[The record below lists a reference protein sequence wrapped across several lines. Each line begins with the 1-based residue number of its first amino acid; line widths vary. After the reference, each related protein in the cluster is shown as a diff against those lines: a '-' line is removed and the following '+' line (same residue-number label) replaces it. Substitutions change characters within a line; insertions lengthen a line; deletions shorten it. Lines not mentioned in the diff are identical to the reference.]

1 MSEPRYQD
9 EWLTIYEGDC
19 RAVMAEMEPES
30 VQTVV
35 TSPPYFGLRD
45 YGLPPAAWGGDPDH
59 DHAWG
64 VDVVLDRR
72 GHSKGKA
79 ASDDAR
85 QASNGSFCECGAWC
99 GQLGLEP
106 DPLLYV
112 DHLVEVFRAAWR
124 VLRRDGTLWLNI
136 GDSYASKARGS
147 DLGWDKSRLTNPG
160 YSQKAQSASLRATGE
175 RHRGK
180 GAGFKAKD
188 RMLIPARVAI
198 ALQSDGWWLRDEVIW
213 AKDNPMPSSV
223 TDRTTPAH
231 EMVYTFTKSG
241 APLFWIH
248 RDQRRVE
255 RKPPPDYVWLDQA
268 DDDAEA
274 IDEPPEWRLELM
286 DDGAPRWRRVNLWRG
301 HDYYYDSAAIREALV
316 STPSDLRKMIE
327 GRERIGGRVLALND
341 KLNAASGLTRV
352 GRKRSVGDPAA
363 AAAEL
368 ARRTKR
374 PSGWNA
380 GRTEDDQVGRYS
392 DGRVPRGWANGPGRG
407 HDPLVGRYQPR
418 PRKTDKQAATAG
430 ARASGG
436 DRWSGLNDRWDA
448 GEADGTNQGGRNKRS
463 VWTVPTQPYAGAHF
477 ATFPTALIEP
487 MILAGAPGGGVVLD
501 PFGGSGT
508 VALVAQRHGRRTV
521 LIDLSSEFIDQAIER
536 IAAGRSAGEG
546 PAIDMPVPLADDGLW
561 GEVTA

>member
-1 MSEPRYQD
+1 MIEPRYRD
-9 EWLTIYEGDC
+9 SGVTIYLGEV
-19 RAVMAEMEPES
+19 RAVLAELEAES
-30 VQTVV
+30 VDAIV
-35 TSPPYFGLRD
+35 TSPPYFNLRD

-59 DHAWG
+59 AHVWG
-64 VDVVLDRR
+64 ADVVLDRR

-85 QASNGSFCECGAWC
+85 QASNGSFCECGSWC

-147 DLGWDKSRLTNPG
+147 DLGWDRSRLTNPG
-160 YSQKAQSASLRATGE
+160 YSQKAQAASLRVTGE

-198 ALQSDGWWLRDEVIW
+198 ALQDDGWWLRDEIIW

-223 TDRTTPAH
+223 DDRTTPAH
-231 EMVYTFTKSG
+231 EMVYTLTKSG
-241 APLFWIH
+241 APLFWTH
-248 RDQRRVE
+248 RDGRRVD
-255 RKPPPDYVWLDQA
+255 RRPPPDYVWLDQA
-268 DDDAEA
+268 DDDETA
-274 IDEPPEWRLELM
+274 DEPPDWRTELM
-286 DDGAPRWRRVNLWRG
+286 EDGERRWRRVNLWRG
-301 HDYYYDSAAIREALV
+301 HDYYYDSPAIRETFV
-316 STPSDLRKMIE
+316 SSPSDLRKMVE
-327 GRERIGGRVLALND
+327 GRERIGGRVLRLDD
-341 KLNAASGLTRV
+341 KRNAASGLTRV

-374 PSGWNA
+374 PAGWND
-380 GRTEDDQVGRYS
+380 GPTGDDLVGRYS

-407 HDPLVGRYQPR
+407 HDPLIGRYQPR
-418 PRKTDKQAATAG
+418 PRRTDKQAATAG

-448 GEADGTNQGGRNKRS
+448 GEATGTNPGGRNKRS
-463 VWTVPTQPYAGAHF
+463 VWTVSTQPYAGAHY

-487 MILAGAPGGGVVLD
+487 MILAGVPGGGVVLD
-501 PFGGSGT
+501 PFAGSGT
-508 VALVAQRHGRRTV
+508 VGLVAKQLGRRAV
-521 LIDLSSEFIDQAIER
+521 LIDLGEEYVEQAIRRTSHEFGVG
-536 IAAGRSAGEG
+536 GR
-546 PAIDMPVPLADDGLW
+546 DLADDG
-561 GEVTA
+561 TAEPEADGIWAVAE